1 MWTKFTN
8 HTNDHP
14 LFSYAVQ
21 GQPRAILSWIANTER
36 SSYYMMSVD
45 GHNLYRLNYPLQ
57 LNKWYHSCQSWNG
70 HTGEWQIWI
79 NDERVG
85 RGFNNRL
92 VGHIIKGGG
101 VAISGQEQGQ
111 LDQGLLKSDLLATV
125 TIGMLGELTML
136 QLYHVALTAGKAH
149 RDHKHHHAHHFEHN
163 SDNHL
168 LSSTK
173 TQVPVTGPPLPI
185 NPYITGGQINHQVK
199 LNPGA
204 HIQIIQNGVT
214 LRHPNTPSAAKVPQ
228 PLPLAIQPALATTE
242 HSLTSSQPK
251 LSYNFVKTL
260 IDIGGSNIPSRSDV
274 PVSEYSFVNRQYR
287 HTFATKPV
295 LFSEQIVTYPQPESQ
310 LNGRVNED
318 INQMDKLVELKKIT
332 KRSTLNKSIKKVNP
346 IVSPVETLMD
356 KKKRGIVFVDGSKV
370 DESYLYQRPQ
380 LLTNDDNT
388 NFFAGLR
395 SYGIIPTETD
405 VDLRTS
411 NQEEREPAEEE
422 VRRVMNIC
430 NGCIKEPFERALAM
444 SWRRVPK
451 KIYSGALH
459 VPADQNCKAF

>member
-1 MWTKFTN
+1 
-8 HTNDHP
+8 
-14 LFSYAVQ
+14 
-21 GQPRAILSWIANTER
+21 
-36 SSYYMMSVD
+36 MMSVD

-111 LDQGLLKSDLLATV
+111 LDQGLLKSDSLSTV
-125 TIGMLGELTML
+125 TIGMRGELTML

-168 LSSTK
+168 LSST
-173 TQVPVTGPPLPI
+173 TAQVPVTGPPLPI

-214 LRHPNTPSAAKVPQ
+214 LRHLNTPSAVKVLQ
-228 PLPLAIQPALATTE
+228 PLSLAIQPALATTE

-260 IDIGGSNIPSRSDV
+260 IDIGGSNIPSKSNV

-310 LNGRVNED
+310 LNGRVHED
-318 INQMDKLVELKKIT
+318 INQLDKLVELKKIT
-332 KRSTLNKSIKKVNP
+332 KR
-346 IVSPVETLMD
+346 
-356 KKKRGIVFVDGSKV
+356 
-370 DESYLYQRPQ
+370 
-380 LLTNDDNT
+380 
-388 NFFAGLR
+388 
-395 SYGIIPTETD
+395 
-405 VDLRTS
+405 
-411 NQEEREPAEEE
+411 
-422 VRRVMNIC
+422 
-430 NGCIKEPFERALAM
+430 
-444 SWRRVPK
+444 
-451 KIYSGALH
+451 
-459 VPADQNCKAF
+459 